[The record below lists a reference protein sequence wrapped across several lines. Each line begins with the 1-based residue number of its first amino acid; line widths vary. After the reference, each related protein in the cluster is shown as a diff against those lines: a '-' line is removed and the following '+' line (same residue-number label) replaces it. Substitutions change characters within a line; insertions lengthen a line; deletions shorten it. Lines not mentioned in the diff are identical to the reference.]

1 MPPSPS
7 SPAAEA
13 PSSGT
18 VALFANRFL
27 PYSQTFIYD
36 EIRAHERYGVE
47 VFCKERLNEDRF
59 PYDRVHVPNG
69 WLGKRIYENIR
80 YWPPFVKMAATHDYD
95 VVHAHFGFAAMH
107 AAPVAF
113 QNDIPLVITWW
124 GNDVSTLLGTQ
135 RYNPKNWDYITLMP
149 SIIRRAAVNL
159 CVSQEMAELVR
170 EVGGSAANVEGFRPG
185 IDLDRYQPRD
195 SSSDTPQV
203 ILIGRFTEKKG
214 HTYAIRAFA
223 RALEAGCDAHLT
235 FVGGGELKPRCEELV
250 SDLGIQQNVTFSGIL
265 TPQQV
270 ADSLASSDI
279 ALVPSVVAHN
289 HDREGSPTVAKEAS
303 ASGVPIIGTYHA
315 GIPEMVE
322 DGKTGILVP
331 ERRVDALADALITL
345 LRDADLREQYG
356 RAAREKMEREFNLN
370 DRVRALEL
378 IYDRVR

>member
-1 MPPSPS
+1 MPS
-7 SPAAEA
+7 SPTSSAADT

-36 EIRAHERYGVE
+36 EIRAHERYEVE

-59 PYDRVHVPNG
+59 PYDRVHTPNG
-69 WLGKRIYENIR
+69 WLEQRIYENVR
-80 YWPPFVKMAATHDYD
+80 YWPPFVKMGAQGDYD

-113 QNDIPLVITWW
+113 RNDIPLVITWW

-135 RYNPKNWDYITLMP
+135 RYNPKNWDYIAFMP
-149 SIIRRAAVNL
+149 SIIRRAAINL

-170 EVGGSAANVEGFRPG
+170 EVGGDSANVEGFRPG
-185 IDLDRYQPRD
+185 IDLDRYAPQD
-195 SSSDTPQV
+195 SASGVPQV

-214 HTYAIRAFA
+214 HSYAIRAFA

-235 FVGGGELKPRCEELV
+235 FVGGGDLRPQCQKLV
-250 SDLGIQQNVTFSGIL
+250 ADFGIQQHVTFSGIL

-270 ADSLASSDI
+270 ADALASSDI

-303 ASGVPIIGTYHA
+303 ASGVPVIGTYHA

-322 DGKTGILVP
+322 DGTTGILVP
-331 ERRVDALADALITL
+331 ERRVDELTDALVTL
-345 LRDADLREQYG
+345 LQDADLRERYG
-356 RAAREKMEREFNLN
+356 RAAREKMKREFNLS
-370 DRVRALEL
+370 DRVRALESV
-378 IYDRVR
+378 YDRVR